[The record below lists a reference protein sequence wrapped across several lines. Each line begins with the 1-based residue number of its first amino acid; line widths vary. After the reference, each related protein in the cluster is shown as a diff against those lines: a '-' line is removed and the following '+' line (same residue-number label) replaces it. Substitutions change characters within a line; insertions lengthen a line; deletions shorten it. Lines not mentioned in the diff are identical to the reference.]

1 MCLIRELF
9 AQSLVSFCCR
19 KLNYKGDGG
28 IVMLRELNPYIADIT
43 SIVFIIATIGYFSI
57 GE

>member
-1 MCLIRELF
+1 M
-9 AQSLVSFCCR
+9 
-19 KLNYKGDGG
+19 
-28 IVMLRELNPYIADIT
+28 MRELNPYIADIT